1 MKKILF
7 IFVALATCQFT
18 YSQGCSDAGFCSIGS
33 FSSHQKNNEGQKNQ
47 SSLRIGN
54 AFGVGEQSINVIT
67 PYLQFDQQFKDFQL
81 QVKATYNSSS
91 KNNYSIAAL
100 GDLFVV
106 GTKSHNNKNGSK
118 TLINV
123 GIKFPLG
130 NEDEKSAGQSLPMA
144 YQATLGTID
153 AIAGIT
159 YQIKDWDFSTAVQ
172 IPLTKNNKNS
182 FITPISNNNLNQF
195 VSTNQFN
202 RKADVLLRVLKNS
215 NVSNK
220 INLSYGALAIYH
232 LGNDSYVDGT
242 GKANTINQSEGL
254 TLNLNLSFN
263 WAISDKVS
271 LSFITAAPA
280 VVRKSRPDGLTRSFV
295 FIPELTFK
303 L

>member
-1 MKKILF
+1 MAF
-7 IFVALATCQFT
+7 ATSQF
-18 YSQGCSDAGFCSIGS
+18 SFAQGCSDAGFCSIGS
-33 FSSHQKNNEGQKNQ
+33 FSSYQENNKDQKNQ

-81 QVKATYNSSS
+81 QVKATYNSTS

-106 GTKSHNNKNGSK
+106 GTKSYSNKSGSK

-182 FITPISNNNLNQF
+182 FITPIGNSSLSSF
-195 VSTNQFN
+195 VSTRMFN
-202 RKADVLLRVLKNS
+202 RKADVLVRALKNIS
-215 NVSNK
+215 VSEK
-220 INLSYGALAIYH
+220 IGMSYGALAIYH
-232 LGNDSYVDGT
+232 LGNDAFTDNL
-242 GKANTINQSEGL
+242 GKMNIINDSEGL
-254 TLNLNLSFN
+254 TLNLNISLN
-263 WAISDKVS
+263 WKISKTMS
-271 LSFITAAPA
+271 LNFISGVPA

-295 FIPELTFK
+295 FIPELVIK